1 MIEAGFDILNPVQ
14 CSAAGMEPA
23 RLKAE
28 FGDQI
33 VFWGGGV
40 DTQRTLLFGTPA
52 EIREQV
58 LRRCEIFAPGAD
70 LKSRKLSPAAWTRK
84 NPNYS
89 PLSETLGGVSAA
101 ALTISSRSLLRSEE
115 HTSELQSLRHL
126 V

>member
-40 DTQRTLLFGTPA
+40 DTQRTLLFRSDDRSR
-52 EIREQV
+52 IRHFESGAV
-58 LRRCEIFAPGAD
+58 LGCGNGA
-70 LKSRKLSPAAWTRK
+70 RAV
-84 NPNYS
+84 
-89 PLSETLGGVSAA
+89 EGGVWGSDRLLGRRSGYAADA
-101 ALTISSRSLLRSEE
+101 ALRDPGGNPRTGSAS
-115 HTSELQSLRHL
+115 